1 MGVRVAS
8 SIVIPQ
14 AKTHSYS
21 IGTQEAAALERA
33 NAFGKE
39 NKHALVHSPHH
50 LYAVP
55 VAESMRSGFFLR
67 KEPLEHL
74 NTLPVSLPSIVHPD
88 CGSVPVLRPTVHS
101 IIPPL
106 FRA

>member
-39 NKHALVHSPHH
+39 TNMLW
-50 LYAVP
+50 
-55 VAESMRSGFFLR
+55 FI
-67 KEPLEHL
+67 PLIIF
-74 NTLPVSLPSIVHPD
+74 TLFP
-88 CGSVPVLRPTVHS
+88 
-101 IIPPL
+101 
-106 FRA
+106 